1 MIPNRSFATVRSV
14 DIRVDPG
21 ELPWAEARRAEVEAQ
36 WQREKAANPHIF
48 NGEVLLL
55 SEVCFEDGRIS
66 GTAHV
71 TRYANQL
78 YWIRHGRQDTDVAH
92 LFSAAVIVSSDGAVL
107 LGRMAD
113 HTINAGQLYSPCGSL
128 DRSDIVGDRVD
139 VFANMAREVVEETG
153 LDLAEAEAA
162 PESLIYRAEG
172 LFALFRI
179 YRFDRDAETLMAE
192 IARHIADDPKPELSG
207 MVAVR
212 GLDDLSEDIKPYM
225 ADYLRHYFGE
235 PIDRPM

>member
-1 MIPNRSFATVRSV
+1 MIPNRSFATIRSI
-14 DIRVDPG
+14 DIRVAPG
-21 ELPWAEARRAEVEAQ
+21 DLPWAEARRAEVEAQ
-36 WQREKAANPHIF
+36 WAMEKAANPHIF

-55 SEVCFEDGRIS
+55 SEVGFQDGHVS

-71 TRYANQL
+71 TRYANQI
-78 YWIRHGRQDTDVAH
+78 YWIRHGRRDTGVAH

-139 VFANMAREVVEETG
+139 VYANMAREVAEETG
-153 LDLAEAEAA
+153 LDLADAEAA
-162 PESLIYRAEG
+162 SESLIYRADG

-179 YRFDRDAETLMAE
+179 HRFNRDAATLMAE
-192 IARHIADDPKPELSG
+192 IGRHIAGDEEPELSE
-207 MVAVR
+207 MVAIR
-212 GLDDLSEDIKPYM
+212 GPEDMTGDIKPYM
-225 ADYLRHYFGE
+225 ADYLHHHFGA
-235 PIDRPM
+235 DADHSM

>member
-55 SEVCFEDGRIS
+55 SEVCFEDGHIS

-78 YWIRHGRQDTDVAH
+78 YWIRHGR
-92 LFSAAVIVSSDGAVL
+92 
-107 LGRMAD
+107 
-113 HTINAGQLYSPCGSL
+113 
-128 DRSDIVGDRVD
+128 
-139 VFANMAREVVEETG
+139 
-153 LDLAEAEAA
+153 
-162 PESLIYRAEG
+162 
-172 LFALFRI
+172 
-179 YRFDRDAETLMAE
+179 
-192 IARHIADDPKPELSG
+192 
-207 MVAVR
+207 
-212 GLDDLSEDIKPYM
+212 
-225 ADYLRHYFGE
+225 
-235 PIDRPM
+235 